1 MVSISIEGQ
10 TLELPPDIAV
20 SDDAIRRAMAP
31 IFPQIATATLSRT
44 TNPADGST
52 VIKAT
57 KQAGTKGQYE
67 TILAKLKNSPQHINP
82 IFPLYQRLYGNN
94 GPFENAETFFL
105 IQNDIEKALRNGE
118 AEHQAI
124 ESIRQRLLDAPS
136 HPSSTIPVAF

>member
-10 TLELPPDIAV
+10 TLQLPPEVAV
-20 SDDAIRRAMAP
+20 SDDAIRRAMSP

-52 VIKAT
+52 IIKAI
-57 KQAGTKGQYE
+57 KQAGTKGHYD
-67 TILAKLKNSPQHINP
+67 TILTKLKNSPQHINP

-105 IQNDIEKALRNGE
+105 IQNDIGKALRDGE
-118 AEHQAI
+118 SEHQAI
-124 ESIRQRLLDAPS
+124 ENIRQRLLDAPS